1 MSDIE
6 IEQLLSKLK
15 KIWQDKLK
23 KEIKSIKQKYHPK

>member
-23 KEIKSIKQKYHPK
+23 KEINSIK